1 MVQRS
6 QRLGIVLTLA
16 EREEQAAGLQL
27 QQARQSL
34 SREQQQLEQLQQ
46 YNRDY
51 LARINGQHSGLRG
64 EDFISYRQFLQQL
77 QQAEQA
83 QANTV
88 QRWQRQ
94 LQHLTGAWQQKYRR
108 RQRIADWIA
117 RLRAGEE
124 LVLDRREQ
132 RLLDELAA
140 RAKGDW

>member
-16 EREEQAAGLQL
+16 EREQQAAGLQL

>member
-1 MVQRS
+1 M
-6 QRLGIVLTLA
+6 
-16 EREEQAAGLQL
+16 
-27 QQARQSL
+27 
-34 SREQQQLEQLQQ
+34 
-46 YNRDY
+46 
-51 LARINGQHSGLRG
+51 
-64 EDFISYRQFLQQL
+64 
-77 QQAEQA
+77 
-83 QANTV
+83 